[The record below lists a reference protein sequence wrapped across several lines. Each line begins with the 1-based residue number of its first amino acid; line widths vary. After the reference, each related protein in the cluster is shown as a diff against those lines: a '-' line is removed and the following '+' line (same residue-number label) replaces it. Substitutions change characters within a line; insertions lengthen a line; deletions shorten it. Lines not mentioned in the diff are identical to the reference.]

1 MVLGPAQRPSDY
13 TPTASVVA
21 SASAHGGNTRL
32 TGLDRAMLGFL
43 LLLIACNVGAA
54 LLAAGWETALAT
66 ELLGAAYLL
75 ALAVQPAWRPLLTR
89 LFLLGAV
96 AGVCELFTDY
106 AGEHVVRSLIYPAGA
121 PMLWDSPIYMPL
133 SWTLVLTQ
141 LGYLAWRLRD
151 PVLRVPRWLAVAIT
165 GIAGAAIVPFY
176 EEMAFFAGWW
186 RYRPVR
192 VLGHTPLY
200 VLLFEG
206 LIAAALPLLLGGLLS
221 RSYRAVALVGL
232 AVGVWM
238 PCAALI
244 AWLALGR

>member
-13 TPTASVVA
+13 TPTARVAA
-21 SASAHGGNTRL
+21 SAAVNGGNTRL
-32 TGLDRAMLGFL
+32 TELDRAMLGFL
-43 LLLIACNVGAA
+43 LLLVACNVGAA
-54 LLAAGWETALAT
+54 LLATGWETALAT

-75 ALAVQPAWRPLLTR
+75 TLAVRPAWRPLLTR

-96 AGVCELFTDY
+96 AGVCELFTDF
-106 AGEHVVRSLIYPAGA
+106 AGERVVRSLIYPAGA

-221 RSYRAVALVGL
+221 RGYRAVALVGL